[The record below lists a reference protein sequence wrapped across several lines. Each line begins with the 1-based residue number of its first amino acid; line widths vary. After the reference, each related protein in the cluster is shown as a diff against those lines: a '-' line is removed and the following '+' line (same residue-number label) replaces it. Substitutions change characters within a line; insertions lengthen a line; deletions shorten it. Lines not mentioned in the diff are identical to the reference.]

1 MGHVRLGNLPRSK
14 AWKEVVALIANGA
27 NVAQVA
33 DATLKAAEDAFQYL
47 KNDKGFK
54 EAVWLLTQLGITG
67 KTDSP
72 FDSLRDIGVNISD
85 NPSLPELT
93 AAVSEALDDRLRKAR
108 APSDFAEMAQR
119 AIGGTLSEYFGGK
132 LQQLWQPSADDIKA
146 ALSTMGRQKA
156 FGEVGR
162 DFFYRL
168 THSVMDALLSK
179 TLSTHLG
186 EGQRFATTNQ
196 KAAFDAAMKQHCK
209 EASVIVE
216 KFAGEWFS
224 KHRYEESGDISR
236 QSSDGFAAHSVTK
249 MTAEL
254 RMRAEKHAE

>member
-1 MGHVRLGNLPRSK
+1 MGHNRLGRLPRTK
-14 AWKEVVALIANGA
+14 AWREVVALIANGA
-27 NVAQVA
+27 DAAQVA
-33 DATLKAAEDAFQYL
+33 DATLKAAEKAFQFL

-67 KTDSP
+67 KADTP
-72 FDSLRDIGVNISD
+72 FESLRAIGVDVSD
-85 NPSLPELT
+85 TPSLPEFT
-93 AAVSEALDDRLRKAR
+93 AAVSEALDQRLRQAR

-119 AIGGTLSEYFGGK
+119 AIGSTLNEYLRGR
-132 LQQLWQPSADDIKA
+132 LDQLWQPSSDDIKA

-168 THSVMDALLSK
+168 THNVMDVLLSK
-179 TLSTHLG
+179 TLSTQLG

-196 KAAFDAAMKQHCK
+196 KAAFDQAMDKHCR

-216 KFAGEWFS
+216 RFAGEWFS
-224 KHRYEESGDISR
+224 KHKYEEGGNISR
-236 QSSDGFAAHSVTK
+236 QSSDGFAAHSITK

-254 RMRAEKHAE
+254 RMRADENAE

>member
-14 AWKEVVALIANGA
+14 AWNEVVGLIANGA
-27 NVAQVA
+27 DVAQIA
-33 DATLKAAEDAFQYL
+33 DATLKAAEKAFQFL

-54 EAVWLLTQLGITG
+54 EAIWLLTQLGIAG
-67 KTDSP
+67 KTESP
-72 FDSLRDIGVNISD
+72 LDGLRGIGVDVSD

-93 AAVSEALDDRLRKAR
+93 AAVSEALDNRLRQAR

-119 AIGGTLSEYFGGK
+119 AIGGTLNDFFGSK
-132 LQQLWQPSADDIKA
+132 LNQLWQPSADDMKA

-168 THSVMDALLSK
+168 THNLMDALLSK
-179 TLSTHLG
+179 TLSTQMG

-196 KAAFDAAMKQHCK
+196 KAAFDRAMKQHCK

-216 KFAGEWFS
+216 RFAGEWFS
-224 KHRYEESGDISR
+224 KHKYEEGGNISK
-236 QSSDGFAAHSVTK
+236 QSSDGFAAHSITK

-254 RMRAEKHAE
+254 RMRADKHAE

>member
-1 MGHVRLGNLPRSK
+1 MGHNRLGALPRTK

-33 DATLKAAEDAFQYL
+33 DATLKAAEKAFQFL

-54 EAVWLLTQLGITG
+54 EAVWLLTQLGIAG
-67 KTDSP
+67 KTDTP
-72 FDSLRDIGVNISD
+72 FQSLRDMGVNISD
-85 NPSLPELT
+85 TPSLPDLT
-93 AAVSEALDDRLRKAR
+93 AAVSEALDRRLQSAR
-108 APSDFAEMAQR
+108 SPSDFAEIAQR
-119 AIGGTLSEYFGGK
+119 SIGSTLNEFLSGRVD
-132 LQQLWQPSADDIKA
+132 QLWQPSSDDIKA

-168 THSVMDALLSK
+168 THNVMDVLLSK
-179 TLSTHLG
+179 TLSSQLG

-196 KAAFDAAMKQHCK
+196 KAAFDQAMQIHCK

-216 KFAGEWFS
+216 RFSGEWFS
-224 KHRYEESGDISR
+224 KHKYQEGGNISR
-236 QSSDGFAAHSVTK
+236 QSSDGFAVHSITK

-254 RMRAEKHAE
+254 RMRADKNAE